1 MHYCSML
8 PSIPPLPYF
17 RCHCLVTLVF
27 FTPNGPAHASVG
39 ILCPLDPLVLSTS
52 LIYLTP
58 FMHLN
63 DPLRPRMLDDQM
75 KFMVWDDY
83 VFEKRMWWFTFRFTS
98 HNWLFI
104 WRYSPAEC
112 IPDSLLDVF
121 GHILAAYAWK
131 TTLSS
136 SFSCILL
143 AIYSK

>member
-63 DPLRPRMLDDQM
+63 DPLRPRMLNDQM

-83 VFEKRMWWFTFRFTS
+83 VFEKRMWRFTFRFTS

-112 IPDSLLDVF
+112 IPDSLLVRRLRPHF
-121 GHILAAYAWK
+121 GCLCLENDSLIKLFLCITCHI
-131 TTLSS
+131 
-136 SFSCILL
+136 
-143 AIYSK
+143 